1 MRLGAALV
9 GALLAVPAL
18 AQEPVKL
25 HAAGSLCGALS
36 EVIANFKDAKVQTV
50 YGPSGLLHDRI
61 AKGEPAEGIFA
72 RVGDAWGI
80 PLSLS

>member
-9 GALLAVPAL
+9 GALLTMPAL

-25 HAAGSLCGALS
+25 HAAGSLRGALN
-36 EVIANFKDAKVQTV
+36 EVIANFKDAKVQAV
-50 YGPSGLLHDRI
+50 YGPSSLLHDRI
-61 AKGEPAEGIFA
+61 AKGEPAEDIFA
-72 RVGDAWGI
+72 RVGDARGI